1 MLLMPLITAA
11 CNPVAA
17 PFGVEILDRG
27 VVCADAGAGGY
38 QAFPDVVRLASGD
51 LLCVFYA
58 GYDHISFPREGLPDG
73 ARICASRSRDNG
85 RTWEPPTIVADT
97 PWDDRDPSV
106 AQMADGTLICNWF
119 TYTHGQERHREG
131 NEANYKEIYLAFSR
145 DDGATWGEPV
155 LMEPTANDHFACSSP
170 VRVLS
175 DGTLLMP
182 IYHELVDPLR
192 CTSSVIRSTDGGVTW
207 SSPVPVDAANQDND
221 EPDIIELPDGRLLCA
236 MRTNAGAETMMWQS
250 FSTDRGLTWSPSAP
264 MAFTGHA
271 PYLLRTTRGAL
282 LCAHR
287 MPVTSLHVSGD
298 EGATWGGN
306 VPIDTCIGAY
316 QSMCELPDGTVL
328 MVYYEEGPGSRIVWA
343 RLDVRPAEAPE

>member
-287 MPVTSLHVSGD
+287 MP
-298 EGATWGGN
+298 
-306 VPIDTCIGAY
+306 
-316 QSMCELPDGTVL
+316 GT
-328 MVYYEEGPGSRIVWA
+328 
-343 RLDVRPAEAPE
+343 